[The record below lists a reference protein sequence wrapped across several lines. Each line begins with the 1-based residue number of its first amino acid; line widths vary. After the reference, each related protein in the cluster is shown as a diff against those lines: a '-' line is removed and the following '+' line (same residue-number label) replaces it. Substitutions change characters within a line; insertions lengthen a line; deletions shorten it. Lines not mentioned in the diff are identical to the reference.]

1 MGIERGHGPPEY
13 EGNFQFLPIYPIAK
27 PSSNPVRKESRHP
40 KPLLR
45 NCALEEG
52 VDAAAEAA
60 IRCACRASVPK
71 ILGSAIDL
79 PVPTHYH
86 SRHQSKPAPIM
97 SLTIG
102 TREVSHVT
110 ILDIQ
115 GRIILGPEI
124 GELRNAVRD
133 LVAQGKKKIILNLAH
148 VDYLD
153 SSGVG
158 ELVACFTTLRNA
170 GGELK
175 LLNLTQKVHDV
186 LHVTKLYTVFD
197 IKDDEFT
204 AVKSF
209 DYFFAK

>member
-1 MGIERGHGPPEY
+1 
-13 EGNFQFLPIYPIAK
+13 
-27 PSSNPVRKESRHP
+27 
-40 KPLLR
+40 
-45 NCALEEG
+45 
-52 VDAAAEAA
+52 
-60 IRCACRASVPK
+60 
-71 ILGSAIDL
+71 
-79 PVPTHYH
+79 
-86 SRHQSKPAPIM
+86 M
-97 SLTIG
+97 SLKID
-102 TREVSHVT
+102 TREVAHVT

-115 GRIILGPEI
+115 GRIVLGPEI
-124 GELRNAVRD
+124 GALRDAVRN
-133 LVAQGKKKIILNLAH
+133 LVAEGKKKIIVNLAG
-148 VDYLD
+148 VDYID

-158 ELVACFTTLRNA
+158 ELVGCFISVRNA